1 MSFRAGGRYLY
12 FVMAMAGAGAI
23 THSMVPPTPGPLMI
37 AEFLS
42 IELGHA
48 LIAGL
53 VASVPIAVLV
63 LWVSGWFDERM
74 EIPIRPVAGIG
85 NDDLKKTL
93 EKDLQELPP
102 LFLSYLPILLPVIL
116 ISCVSLLKV
125 LGGEG
130 MNLGFLAPSLE
141 NPNFRIL
148 SFLGDPNIAMTLAAM
163 VSIFLVVRQ
172 KQVVNDGEESSKSV
186 FSKLLEAPLS
196 TAGSIISITGAG
208 GAYR

>member
-1 MSFRAGGRYLY
+1 MRRRSDHAFYGSTY
-12 FVMAMAGAGAI
+12 
-23 THSMVPPTPGPLMI
+23 TPGPLMI

-74 EIPIRPVAGIG
+74 EIPMRPVAGIG

-102 LFLSYLPILLPVIL
+102 LFLS
-116 ISCVSLLKV
+116 
-125 LGGEG
+125 
-130 MNLGFLAPSLE
+130 FLFAPFSFSS
-141 NPNFRIL
+141 FR
-148 SFLGDPNIAMTLAAM
+148 
-163 VSIFLVVRQ
+163 
-172 KQVVNDGEESSKSV
+172 
-186 FSKLLEAPLS
+186 FSE
-196 TAGSIISITGAG
+196 TF
-208 GAYR
+208 